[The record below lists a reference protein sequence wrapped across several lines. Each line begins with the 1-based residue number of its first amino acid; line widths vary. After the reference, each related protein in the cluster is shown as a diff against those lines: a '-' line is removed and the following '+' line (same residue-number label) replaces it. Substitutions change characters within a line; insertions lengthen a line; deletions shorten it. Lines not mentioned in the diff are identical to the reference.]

1 MNPVP
6 CPCCRAPN
14 ATGPACRRCKA
25 DLSPLF
31 ALEARRDFLLA
42 DARRLAADGRFAD
55 ALDAADEAAA
65 LRSGGDARSLRAALL
80 LLTGDFSAAWKA
92 ADPRAAGGRFN

>member
-1 MNPVP
+1 MIP
-6 CPCCRAPN
+6 CPCCRASN
-14 ATGPACRRCKA
+14 AAGPACRRCKA

-55 ALDAADEAAA
+55 ALTVADEAAS
-65 LRSGGDARSLRAALL
+65 LRSGDDARTLRAALL
-80 LLTGDFSAAWKA
+80 LLTGDFPAAWKA
-92 ADPRAAGGRFN
+92 ADPRAAGGRFD